1 MIVVYSTPTCPK
13 CVQLKAQLKA
23 RGKEFVEM
31 VVGVD
36 VTREKF
42 MEQHPQVRS
51 FPYVVELKD

>member
-1 MIVVYSTPTCPK
+1 MIVVYSTPSCPK

-42 MEQHPQVRS
+42 REQHPQVRS